1 MNCLDVW
8 SLVCLQ
14 VWICDTGYC
23 FIFDKCYAVFTQAL
37 LIISM
42 LIPWYAT
49 ILKNLNGTYYKLIV
63 LPKIKQNTNDHH
75 YYFWTVDDN

>member
-1 MNCLDVW
+1 
-8 SLVCLQ
+8 
-14 VWICDTGYC
+14 
-23 FIFDKCYAVFTQAL
+23 
-37 LIISM
+37 M

-75 YYFWTVDDN
+75 YYFWTVDDNAWKLKGTK

>member
-1 MNCLDVW
+1 MSEVWFVCKFEFVILDTV
-8 SLVCLQ
+8 L
-14 VWICDTGYC
+14 
-23 FIFDKCYAVFTQAL
+23 IFDKCYAVFTQAL